1 MLRRALIVDDNPDIR
16 DLLVILATRAGFKSI
31 AVSNCEEALSILDS
45 ATDLIVLDVFC
56 GPKWS
61 SMIDRLRGHGL
72 LNRVLIC
79 SGHSAAHAIAKNIG
93 AAGAVTKPFLLE
105 EFTQR
110 INDIADRRRRQT
122 VFYHA
127 DRRNRPIVQT
137 ETFFNP

>member
-1 MLRRALIVDDNPDIR
+1 
-16 DLLVILATRAGFKSI
+16 
-31 AVSNCEEALSILDS
+31 
-45 ATDLIVLDVFC
+45 
-56 GPKWS
+56 
-61 SMIDRLRGHGL
+61 MIDRLRGHGL